1 MLDGGP
7 RSWDSNKF
15 PDDVKMLLWGP
26 HFDSCSSEPEPCQKV
41 HLKRR
46 HPPPCLFSGK
56 DTEVPKMTCPQ
67 SFKFSSKKDEVYSIR
82 ESLTSNCFQSLP
94 LSITMALPGL
104 IQKCLYSIFS
114 EHQGVYFLNDEF
126 KLLQIKEYQQK
137 MQKKKKELC
146 KVMDILIILIFVI
159 FPQCAS
165 EYHPVHFKYIQ
176 WYLSIISQ

>member
-82 ESLTSNCFQSLP
+82 GSLTSNCFQSLP

-126 KLLQIKEYQQK
+126 KLLQIKYQQK
-137 MQKKKKELC
+137 MKKKKKKELC

-176 WYLSIISQ
+176 WYLSITSQ

>member
-1 MLDGGP
+1 
-7 RSWDSNKF
+7 
-15 PDDVKMLLWGP
+15 
-26 HFDSCSSEPEPCQKV
+26 
-41 HLKRR
+41 
-46 HPPPCLFSGK
+46 
-56 DTEVPKMTCPQ
+56 
-67 SFKFSSKKDEVYSIR
+67 
-82 ESLTSNCFQSLP
+82 
-94 LSITMALPGL
+94 MALPGL

-137 MQKKKKELC
+137 MQKKKKKELC

-176 WYLSIISQ
+176 